1 MPPTA
6 MAMTEPTMVA
16 AGPPPRVAVQWT
28 VGEAVV
34 EAVMKP
40 PSVSKE
46 EVTRGV
52 SVAGVGIG
60 IVADMDAARIVV
72 AAAAPTVGIRRL
84 ART

>member
-1 MPPTA
+1 
-6 MAMTEPTMVA
+6 
-16 AGPPPRVAVQWT
+16 
-28 VGEAVV
+28 VV